1 MDAVIAVDAMVSPVV
16 VVLITGAAN
25 ALIPNALVVVPLI
38 GMGVVIAVDAM
49 VSPAALARVS
59 QAVIPK
65 DLAKGTRLGVNGV
78 AAVVVTSLDRESRKA
93 RNTRLLHPLALA
105 SGAVFE
111 V

>member
-1 MDAVIAVDAMVSPVV
+1 MLDKP
-16 VVLITGAAN
+16 AN
-25 ALIPNALVVVPLI
+25 
-38 GMGVVIAVDAM
+38 
-49 VSPAALARVS
+49 SSHLARVS

-65 DLAKGTRLGVNGV
+65 HLAKGTRLGVNGV